1 MDEQV
6 VVPSQTHSGE
16 VAMNEP
22 PARSQLLPSYDRA
35 MGMNKPF
42 SICNVN
48 VHNDPTPLVLSMA
61 MVVGAVIL
69 NGVFLPIV
77 LGHVSRI
84 S

>member
-1 MDEQV
+1 MDEQ

-16 VAMNEP
+16 VAINEP

-35 MGMNKPF
+35 MGMNKLF
-42 SICNVN
+42 SISNVR

-61 MVVGAVIL
+61 IVVGAVIL